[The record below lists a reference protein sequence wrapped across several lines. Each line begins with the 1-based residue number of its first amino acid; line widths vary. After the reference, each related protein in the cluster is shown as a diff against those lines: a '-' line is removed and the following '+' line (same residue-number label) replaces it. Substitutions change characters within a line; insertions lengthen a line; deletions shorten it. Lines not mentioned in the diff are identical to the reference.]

1 MCVFIEN
8 NVNYVSKRNS
18 VMCVSI
24 ETASYMRLLYN
35 YIQRYVRLLRKQRHV
50 SLKETS
56 SCASIIKKNNNNNV
70 LCVFKKKR
78 SHVHLL
84 YNIQKYASSL

>member
-1 MCVFIEN
+1 
-8 NVNYVSKRNS
+8 
-18 VMCVSI
+18 MCVSI

-56 SCASIIKKNNNNNV
+56 SCASIIKKKKQQQRPV
-70 LCVFKKKR
+70 RLFEKKR

-84 YNIQKYASSL
+84 YNIQKYASSS